1 MRVNVC
7 GLLEHED
14 LPNGAMRW
22 QYGSLTKVHPGG
34 ELVSIAFDNG
44 EAAER
49 VPVYDVEVATLRS

>member
-1 MRVNVC
+1 MGPCGGNMAPSPRCTLVC
-7 GLLEHED
+7 
-14 LPNGAMRW
+14 
-22 QYGSLTKVHPGG
+22 